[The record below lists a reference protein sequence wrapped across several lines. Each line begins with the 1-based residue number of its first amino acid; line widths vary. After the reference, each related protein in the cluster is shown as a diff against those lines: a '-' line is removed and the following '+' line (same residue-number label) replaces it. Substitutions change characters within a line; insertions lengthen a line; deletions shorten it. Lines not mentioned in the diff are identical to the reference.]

1 MIYISM
7 QPLSTIEDGE
17 EKEKEKAIDE
27 ILALLPVIVN
37 LENNVAKIVDL
48 VEQDMCMHRRYRR
61 AYTRIRCSAQFG
73 RIGM

>member
-1 MIYISM
+1 MILDTDCIIYISM

-37 LENNVAKIVDL
+37 LENHVAK
-48 VEQDMCMHRRYRR
+48 
-61 AYTRIRCSAQFG
+61 RCRSGGAGHVNASAVSAG
-73 RIGM
+73 IYAN